1 MQASKQDSKMQPK
14 QDLRSLRDIILD
26 QCEVKEL
33 RIEDVVKKTGMPE
46 QYLDA
51 IINTVRTR
59 LPAFPYIRVYLIRL
73 AALLG
78 IEQGLLLAKYK
89 AEFSDKISGQGDT
102 LPGNRFALRG
112 GWRRYASLGSVI
124 VGLIIVYGVS
134 RSGMF
139 RSPLL
144 TIDNPPLG
152 KEPFSIVSTA
162 SITLSGSIEPGD
174 TLTINGQPLAPQQDG
189 RFTREYQLAPEL
201 NIIEFKV
208 KRFLGGE
215 VEATRQVYY
224 DKPSSTPA
232 TVLKKERPATLES
245 VENSAKPAAAASST
259 P

>member
-1 MQASKQDSKMQPK
+1 MQDGSMQPK

-26 QCEVKEL
+26 QCEAKGL

-73 AALLG
+73 STLLG

-89 AEFSDKISGQGDT
+89 AEFTDKISGQGDT
-102 LPGNRFALRG
+102 LPGNRFALTA
-112 GWRRYASLGSVI
+112 GWRRYASLSSI
-124 VGLIIVYGVS
+124 IIGLIVIYGVS

-139 RSPLL
+139 ASPLL
-144 TIDNPPLG
+144 TIENPPLG
-152 KEPFSIVSTA
+152 KEEFSIVST
-162 SITLSGSIEPGD
+162 STIMLTGFIEPGD
-174 TLTINGQPLAPQQDG
+174 TLMINGQPLAPASDG

-215 VEATRQVYY
+215 VSATRQVYY
-224 DKPSSTPA
+224 NEPTSTPA
-232 TVLKKERPATLES
+232 AALSKERASRLET
-245 VENSAKPAAAASST
+245 VENSAKESTAATST